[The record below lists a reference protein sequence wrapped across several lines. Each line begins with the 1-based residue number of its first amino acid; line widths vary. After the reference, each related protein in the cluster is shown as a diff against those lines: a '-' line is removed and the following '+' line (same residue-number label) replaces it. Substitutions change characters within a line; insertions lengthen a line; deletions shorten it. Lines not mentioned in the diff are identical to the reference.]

1 MKIVEIFGAV
11 QGEGI
16 NTGKPTLFIRFAG
29 CNLKCKWCDT
39 PYHRV
44 VGKEVP
50 VEDLLVGI
58 KNNLVDNITFTGGE
72 PLIQNKQEFIALV
85 KGIHKL
91 GKKVFVETNG
101 VIFDEDI
108 YRVVDFFSISPK
120 LPSSGNT
127 LGNYMFGVPKYVD
140 KQAGEFNSKIQLK
153 YVISSEEDLNRM
165 KTDLRYM
172 EVDRKITVVV
182 QPCTDYKETKRS
194 YVKKSQKLC
203 EKLMVDTDMYKWN
216 WRFLLQQHVVLYGKR
231 RGV

>member
-1 MKIVEIFGAV
+1 MKIVEVFGAV

-16 NTGKPTLFIRFAG
+16 NTGKPTIFIRFAG

-44 VGKEVP
+44 EGNEAS
-50 VEDLLVGI
+50 VEDLIELIGYS
-58 KNNLVDNITFTGGE
+58 LTDNITFTGGE
-72 PLIQNKQEFIALV
+72 PLIQNKQEFIELV

-101 VIFDEDI
+101 VIFDNDI
-108 YRVVDFFSISPK
+108 YKVVDFFSISPK

-127 LGNYMFGVPKYVD
+127 LGNYMFGVSQYVD
-140 KQAGEFNSKIQLK
+140 KNKGEFSSHIQLK
-153 YVISSEEDLNRM
+153 YVVSTKEDLDRM
-165 KTDLRYM
+165 KTDLRRL
-172 EVDRKITVVV
+172 EVDRKVPVIL
-182 QPCTDYKETKRS
+182 QPCTDYKETAKS
-194 YVKKSQKLC
+194 YVKKAKKLC
-203 EKLMVDTDMYKWN
+203 EGVVDDPDMYKWN